1 MSGSGPPL
9 NLGEIQNAGKAPC
22 PALPEGSG
30 GTQGSQT
37 ALVMLS
43 GKEKL
48 VQDNFSKF
56 LAALRAG
63 RRG

>member
-30 GTQGSQT
+30 ATEGSQA

-43 GKEKL
+43 GKENWSRIIFP
-48 VQDNFSKF
+48 NF
-56 LAALRAG
+56 
-63 RRG
+63 

>member
-22 PALPEGSG
+22 LPEGSG
-30 GTQGSQT
+30 GTQGSQA